1 MVARPST
8 HHKSTEEMSL
18 ENDDP
23 GEVKIDA
30 QRTKKD
36 LTVAEIAKA
45 MMMFIVISTII
56 LQLTP
61 IFPEIRL
68 RFRV

>member
-1 MVARPST
+1 M
-8 HHKSTEEMSL
+8 

-30 QRTKKD
+30 QQTKKD
-36 LTVAEIAKA
+36 LTVAEIEKA
-45 MMMFIVISTII
+45 MTMFIVISTII

-68 RFRV
+68 SFLV